1 MSTYFVP
8 QLDYRDD
15 EENLSLVVI
24 ESVETEAWR
33 FYANWAALRV
43 ESLQNQRVGVSS
55 GDAVD
60 FSSLYW
66 RTWNRS
72 PAPLSDGYP
81 IAKEANTVKVDIS
94 YSDFPARFLELGG
107 SVPATQQ

>member
-55 GDAVD
+55 GDAHP
-60 FSSLYW
+60 
-66 RTWNRS
+66 S

>member
-43 ESLQNQRVGVSS
+43 ESLQSQRVGVSS
-55 GDAVD
+55 GDAHP
-60 FSSLYW
+60 LIL
-66 RTWNRS
+66 
-72 PAPLSDGYP
+72 APSIGVHGTDHQP
-81 IAKEANTVKVDIS
+81 H
-94 YSDFPARFLELGG
+94 
-107 SVPATQQ
+107 

>member
-43 ESLQNQRVGVSS
+43 ESLQNQRII
-55 GDAVD
+55 
-60 FSSLYW
+60 
-66 RTWNRS
+66 S
-72 PAPLSDGYP
+72 P
-81 IAKEANTVKVDIS
+81 IK
-94 YSDFPARFLELGG
+94 
-107 SVPATQQ
+107 